1 MLNLTCILGNYRVN
15 YDKQFVVSASMS
27 FTYDANS
34 RTSLGLKSLKSI
46 LLAVL
51 MVSMSLSVGL
61 MELNKAPWLA
71 EDGESELEE
80 LNNPM
85 YTTAPSITYSSSTLA
100 LSNNQTMTPITPTN
114 SGGALEPQVLS
125 SITSGQVHPHSL
137 ALDSNGYSHISMY
150 DYANGDLKYISDI
163 SGSWV
168 DISLVSTND
177 VGGHNSLAID
187 SNNVIHIAYFGYLNP
202 EGTGA
207 KNLMYSSCASS
218 CGTPSSWSTTI
229 IDGSADVG
237 KWTSIA
243 IDSNDHL
250 HISYYDSS
258 TNKDLKYAT
267 CTLSCATA
275 SSWSSITVDSNGDV
289 GEYTSMTIDSN
300 DYLHIVYSSESTQF
314 TGSGNS
320 NQYYAT
326 CTLSCTTASSWT
338 TTNLNAPED
347 SIKHNSLTVDSNDV
361 LHMVFFDQDLRDLFY
376 SMCESLCSSA
386 SSWSV
391 TTIESAND
399 VGAPNSIGVDSNN
412 GIHVSYFT
420 NTPNYDIKYANCF
433 SSCASA
439 SSWSTVTL
447 LSSGHVGWM
456 NSITVNQNDDTVH
469 ITFTDWTASSLSY
482 IATDSFGYSVS
493 PDLPNGLSLNL
504 VDGTISGT
512 PNEIS
517 SSAVYTI
524 TARNAHGSDTTTLTI
539 SVNAPPL
546 MSYDWGSGSSDFQ
559 STEYVNNKVS
569 AGRYHTCAIPADGS
583 VKCWG
588 KDDYGQLGN
597 GATTTSN
604 QYEPVNVNL
613 PAGQKAVSVG
623 AGKSH
628 TCALLDTGSV
638 MCWGIDGQG
647 QLGNGATTTTD
658 QDEPVLVNLPTGRTA
673 VEIMVSWDH
682 TCAILDTGALMC
694 WGYGGAGRLGNG
706 ETTNA
711 FSPVSVNLPY
721 GRTAVAVSAGRLHT
735 CALLDTGSLMCWGS
749 DGQGQLGDGG
759 TKTNQ
764 LSPVYVDLP
773 TGRTAASIAG
783 GREYTCA
790 ILDNRS
796 MMCWGDDYNAQLGNG
811 AEASDQLS
819 PAYVDLPLGREAV
832 VITAGDYHACA
843 ILDNESTYCW
853 GANNV
858 GQLGIGVTSNTDQ
871 NSPVHANITTGRT
884 AVAVSGG
891 EYHTCAILDNS
902 SMTCWGSDTNGEL
915 GDGGT
920 GNNQD
925 SPAWVSGNHAW
936 DNTTNLVSSTLRLGQ
951 NVTISSLSPTFNAGF
966 GAPTSCTSTGLPPG
980 LLLSNTCVL
989 SGKPTTLG
997 NTTLTITPSNAAGS
1011 GLSVSLIVSVYLS
1024 VPSISYGWDTGSS
1037 DVLSMEYVN
1046 NKVGGGGHHTC
1057 AIQDDGDLKCWGDDQ
1072 FGQLGNGASIT
1083 ADQTSPSSTPIDLGT
1098 GRTAVAV
1105 TTGAGH
1111 TCAILDNGDL
1121 KCWGR
1126 DTEGQLGDG
1135 GTNSDQ
1141 GSPVS
1146 VDLGTNRTAVS
1157 VSVGDYHTCAIL
1169 DNGDLKCWGWDNVGQ
1184 LGDGGTNVNQDSPV
1198 SVDLGTGRTAIAIS
1212 AGNSHTCAILD
1223 NGDLKCWGK
1232 DSDGQL
1238 GYGGSINNLNA
1249 PSSTAIDLGTD
1260 RTAVGITAGH
1270 SHACAILNNSDL
1282 KCWGKDNYGQLGD
1295 GGTTNQNQ
1303 GSPASVDLGTS
1314 RTAAAVSAGNYH
1326 TCAILDNNE
1335 AKCWGRDNS
1344 GQLGD
1349 GGSTTSDQ
1357 PSPASV
1363 SGSHTWDNTTYFVS
1377 STLRLV
1383 QNVAMSS
1390 LSPISAGS
1398 APTSCTST
1406 GLPPGLSLSNTCV
1419 LSGTPTTLD
1428 STTLIIT
1435 PSNAAGNGLSV
1446 GLIVNVNAFG
1456 GSLIINTTSTE
1467 ANQGSA
1473 ISDITMSYTHTAAI
1487 ESWVSGVTNSTINP
1501 AATIP
1506 NGGGSKLSIDS
1517 GLNGDI
1523 AAVYSVE
1530 RTGATSANLTLLYK
1544 WNGTWTES
1552 TIDSSVDTDV
1562 ASVAIDRQ
1570 GALHIGYVDN
1580 DNSMLKYATNATG
1593 SWVIDT
1599 LGDAAIDLSAHT
1611 AISVHPV
1618 TNAVHIMAVNGS
1630 NNNAGLKHYTN
1641 ETGTWLN
1648 STISNPSEDEGYG
1661 VKADLDSDGNLH
1673 VVFRREANSV
1683 TTPHYDDL
1691 ILASRLNGVWQN
1703 QTISQSNSEAQGQ
1716 HFDMAID
1723 SQNQIHVTYQGPL
1736 NQGKWIYHGVLSS
1749 VNPSS
1754 SWVLT
1759 QLSTLGFWPALA
1771 VDSNDNVHLS
1781 YHGGQ
1786 TTKDQWYQT
1795 YTSGTWSS
1803 TIETSATSDGSHGA
1817 YFNEMTTDSNDDVFI
1832 FAYGEVVSTCRDCD
1846 IRITMIEGLG
1856 PSLATNP
1863 IFEVSPELPD
1873 GLTMNWRNGTIS
1885 GTPTEAHANTTHTVT
1900 VTAFGA
1906 TTTETFTLMV
1916 LEAPDISYAGSPFTF
1931 TKNSTVNVATPTNIG
1946 GVADS
1951 WTVISG
1957 TLPNGVTL
1965 DSSTGELVGT
1975 PTAVSTVHSI
1985 VIQAT
1990 NPAGSGFTTI
2000 QITVQDEAP
2009 DISYPGSPFLWTKG
2023 THLITN
2029 PSNNGGSSTS
2039 YSVTSGT
2046 LPAGIFLPPG
2056 SGYLIGTPTAV
2067 YATASVTITA
2077 TNSAGNSSTTVSITV
2092 QDEAADISY
2101 ANSPF
2106 TFTKNTEVVGETPTN
2121 AGGAVSTWAI
2131 HPAASTLPSGLLFGP
2146 SNGTIYGTP
2155 TTVTSTATFTVW
2167 ANNSADSNSTTIS
2180 ITVQDE
2186 AADISYANSPFTF
2199 TKNTEVVGETPTND
2213 GGAVTTWAIH
2223 PAASTLPSGL
2233 LFGPSNGTIYGTP
2246 TTVVSSAV
2254 TFTVWANNS
2263 ADSNSTTISIT
2274 VNDIAPV
2281 FTYASLDVILD
2292 NNTAVSLLPISTGG
2306 AVTSW
2311 EYIGTEPL
2319 GLNFEGGNG
2328 TIWGTPTV
2336 VQSKTQYLI
2345 WGNNSGGQLL
2355 VYMNITISDVP
2366 VSLSYTSD
2374 NYNLTR
2380 AVTMTTPI
2388 SPVYTGIVD
2397 VWGIEPSPT
2406 LAGLSWDSSTG
2417 VISGTP
2423 NINMTRTEYTVW
2435 ANNTGGNV
2443 SHKFNITINEPIVT
2457 LAYTPASE
2465 IFVRGTT
2472 ITNWLPTVTGGN
2484 VETWG
2489 IEPSITGTGLSFVNG
2504 VISGTPTINMT
2515 QTDYI
2520 VWANTT
2526 GGPAN
2531 FTITITIN
2539 EPGVIL
2545 EYNPE
2550 NVIVTIGD
2558 PMTALT
2564 PIVSNGSVEI
2574 WSIYPE
2580 LDNGLN
2586 FANGIISGTPTSIQ
2600 SKQTYKIWANNT
2612 GGNTYH
2618 DVNITILDI
2627 VPEISYSLVSIDLTN
2642 DTTSSELPLTP
2653 SNLGGPVVS
2662 WSIAPDLSLGLS
2674 FDPATGVISGTPTE
2688 VTALRVYTVTATNTG
2703 GTSTTE
2709 IEITV
2714 LDQVPMIAYVP
2725 SDEVLLLN
2733 ESVLNMVPE
2742 STGGAITG
2750 WSITPEPSA
2759 GLFFDAS
2766 TGVFSGTPT
2775 ETMIRTL
2782 YEITATNDVGS
2793 MTVSVNI
2800 TVEDLNYNLSL
2811 GPIYLLINE
2820 EMLSLEPTSTL
2831 SDAVY
2836 EVSPDLPDGLFLGE
2850 SNGTIWGTPTVGMP
2864 LKNFTI
2870 YANSSLFN
2878 DVLEIQIGVLED
2890 SDSDGMPNQLPLG
2903 YNPLGGLTE
2912 DLDDDGDGFSD
2923 AEESDCASDAL
2934 DTDSVPTDLDGD
2946 SICDALDDDV
2956 DGDGLLNDVET
2967 NTSTYVDENDTGTDS
2982 MNADTDGDGVCD
2994 GPQVPANGGCTA
3006 GPDVFPLDRAGSVDS
3021 DGDGMPDTL
3030 NGEST
3035 SSPPLVEDLD
3045 DDNDAWSDEMEAAC
3059 GTDSVDSNSVPGDE
3073 DADGICDSLDTN
3085 LDLPFTLVYP
3095 TNTLTL
3101 TLDEEISILLP
3112 NLTGLGEVS
3121 SWEIVGELPEG
3132 LTFGWS
3138 PARDAAL
3145 DGSIRGTPTAAMP
3158 ATVFTIWANN
3168 SAYSQ
3173 SFELTITVVEN
3184 LADVDDEDD
3193 DITNWDYLCCF
3204 PLILLVLFC
3213 LFMLIF
3219 LGDRKVLIDAEPSNT
3234 LVKSW
3239 SGMGVGSQEDPLVL
3253 KAVGG
3258 VKPGSLSNSLETITF
3273 TGLTVESIE
3282 LIDLNQEKN
3291 GRKFSMST
3299 PNADQ
3304 ASTRLLAI
3312 EEEEHTTIAMLF
3324 NDAEGEPTLEG
3335 GEYNALLKI
3344 GSDSVYFSWTVT
3356 VHAHTEKGSSANG
3369 QSKQV
3374 NAPQNTGKDSKKGF
3388 SIKERVALEQKA
3400 AEDAKAQAEVEAKAT
3415 EEAKAQ
3421 AEANRKAAVELKARV
3436 DEEAKSVQA
3445 ARAKVDADAEK
3456 VAKRAE
3462 ELERIAKRAESIDFA
3477 TLGVASIGESDDLQ
3491 SIKGVGPFIAE
3502 KLNAL
3507 GIFTFQQVGNMTAE
3521 IEEQVN
3527 IAIEFFPGRIKRDEW
3542 ARQAKEMYESKKKF

>member
-1 MLNLTCILGNYRVN
+1 M
-15 YDKQFVVSASMS
+15 
-27 FTYDANS
+27 
-34 RTSLGLKSLKSI
+34 
-46 LLAVL
+46 
-51 MVSMSLSVGL
+51 
-61 MELNKAPWLA
+61 
-71 EDGESELEE
+71 
-80 LNNPM
+80 
-85 YTTAPSITYSSSTLA
+85 
-100 LSNNQTMTPITPTN
+100 
-114 SGGALEPQVLS
+114 
-125 SITSGQVHPHSL
+125 
-137 ALDSNGYSHISMY
+137 
-150 DYANGDLKYISDI
+150 
-163 SGSWV
+163 
-168 DISLVSTND
+168 
-177 VGGHNSLAID
+177 
-187 SNNVIHIAYFGYLNP
+187 
-202 EGTGA
+202 
-207 KNLMYSSCASS
+207 
-218 CGTPSSWSTTI
+218 
-229 IDGSADVG
+229 
-237 KWTSIA
+237 
-243 IDSNDHL
+243 
-250 HISYYDSS
+250 
-258 TNKDLKYAT
+258 
-267 CTLSCATA
+267 
-275 SSWSSITVDSNGDV
+275 
-289 GEYTSMTIDSN
+289 
-300 DYLHIVYSSESTQF
+300 
-314 TGSGNS
+314 
-320 NQYYAT
+320 
-326 CTLSCTTASSWT
+326 
-338 TTNLNAPED
+338 
-347 SIKHNSLTVDSNDV
+347 
-361 LHMVFFDQDLRDLFY
+361 
-376 SMCESLCSSA
+376 
-386 SSWSV
+386 
-391 TTIESAND
+391 
-399 VGAPNSIGVDSNN
+399 
-412 GIHVSYFT
+412 
-420 NTPNYDIKYANCF
+420 
-433 SSCASA
+433 
-439 SSWSTVTL
+439 
-447 LSSGHVGWM
+447 
-456 NSITVNQNDDTVH
+456 
-469 ITFTDWTASSLSY
+469 
-482 IATDSFGYSVS
+482 
-493 PDLPNGLSLNL
+493 
-504 VDGTISGT
+504 
-512 PNEIS
+512 
-517 SSAVYTI
+517 
-524 TARNAHGSDTTTLTI
+524 
-539 SVNAPPL
+539 
-546 MSYDWGSGSSDFQ
+546 
-559 STEYVNNKVS
+559 
-569 AGRYHTCAIPADGS
+569 
-583 VKCWG
+583 
-588 KDDYGQLGN
+588 
-597 GATTTSN
+597 
-604 QYEPVNVNL
+604 
-613 PAGQKAVSVG
+613 
-623 AGKSH
+623 
-628 TCALLDTGSV
+628 
-638 MCWGIDGQG
+638 
-647 QLGNGATTTTD
+647 
-658 QDEPVLVNLPTGRTA
+658 
-673 VEIMVSWDH
+673 
-682 TCAILDTGALMC
+682 
-694 WGYGGAGRLGNG
+694 
-706 ETTNA
+706 
-711 FSPVSVNLPY
+711 
-721 GRTAVAVSAGRLHT
+721 
-735 CALLDTGSLMCWGS
+735 
-749 DGQGQLGDGG
+749 
-759 TKTNQ
+759 
-764 LSPVYVDLP
+764 
-773 TGRTAASIAG
+773 
-783 GREYTCA
+783 
-790 ILDNRS
+790 
-796 MMCWGDDYNAQLGNG
+796 
-811 AEASDQLS
+811 
-819 PAYVDLPLGREAV
+819 
-832 VITAGDYHACA
+832 
-843 ILDNESTYCW
+843 
-853 GANNV
+853 
-858 GQLGIGVTSNTDQ
+858 
-871 NSPVHANITTGRT
+871 
-884 AVAVSGG
+884 
-891 EYHTCAILDNS
+891 
-902 SMTCWGSDTNGEL
+902 
-915 GDGGT
+915 
-920 GNNQD
+920 
-925 SPAWVSGNHAW
+925 
-936 DNTTNLVSSTLRLGQ
+936 
-951 NVTISSLSPTFNAGF
+951 
-966 GAPTSCTSTGLPPG
+966 
-980 LLLSNTCVL
+980 
-989 SGKPTTLG
+989 
-997 NTTLTITPSNAAGS
+997 
-1011 GLSVSLIVSVYLS
+1011 
-1024 VPSISYGWDTGSS
+1024 
-1037 DVLSMEYVN
+1037 
-1046 NKVGGGGHHTC
+1046 
-1057 AIQDDGDLKCWGDDQ
+1057 
-1072 FGQLGNGASIT
+1072 
-1083 ADQTSPSSTPIDLGT
+1083 
-1098 GRTAVAV
+1098 
-1105 TTGAGH
+1105 
-1111 TCAILDNGDL
+1111 
-1121 KCWGR
+1121 
-1126 DTEGQLGDG
+1126 
-1135 GTNSDQ
+1135 
-1141 GSPVS
+1141 
-1146 VDLGTNRTAVS
+1146 
-1157 VSVGDYHTCAIL
+1157 
-1169 DNGDLKCWGWDNVGQ
+1169 
-1184 LGDGGTNVNQDSPV
+1184 
-1198 SVDLGTGRTAIAIS
+1198 
-1212 AGNSHTCAILD
+1212 
-1223 NGDLKCWGK
+1223 
-1232 DSDGQL
+1232 
-1238 GYGGSINNLNA
+1238 
-1249 PSSTAIDLGTD
+1249 
-1260 RTAVGITAGH
+1260 
-1270 SHACAILNNSDL
+1270 
-1282 KCWGKDNYGQLGD
+1282 
-1295 GGTTNQNQ
+1295 
-1303 GSPASVDLGTS
+1303 
-1314 RTAAAVSAGNYH
+1314 
-1326 TCAILDNNE
+1326 
-1335 AKCWGRDNS
+1335 
-1344 GQLGD
+1344 
-1349 GGSTTSDQ
+1349 
-1357 PSPASV
+1357 
-1363 SGSHTWDNTTYFVS
+1363 
-1377 STLRLV
+1377 
-1383 QNVAMSS
+1383 
-1390 LSPISAGS
+1390 
-1398 APTSCTST
+1398 
-1406 GLPPGLSLSNTCV
+1406 
-1419 LSGTPTTLD
+1419 
-1428 STTLIIT
+1428 
-1435 PSNAAGNGLSV
+1435 
-1446 GLIVNVNAFG
+1446 
-1456 GSLIINTTSTE
+1456 
-1467 ANQGSA
+1467 
-1473 ISDITMSYTHTAAI
+1473 
-1487 ESWVSGVTNSTINP
+1487 
-1501 AATIP
+1501 
-1506 NGGGSKLSIDS
+1506 
-1517 GLNGDI
+1517 
-1523 AAVYSVE
+1523 
-1530 RTGATSANLTLLYK
+1530 
-1544 WNGTWTES
+1544 
-1552 TIDSSVDTDV
+1552 
-1562 ASVAIDRQ
+1562 
-1570 GALHIGYVDN
+1570 
-1580 DNSMLKYATNATG
+1580 
-1593 SWVIDT
+1593 
-1599 LGDAAIDLSAHT
+1599 
-1611 AISVHPV
+1611 
-1618 TNAVHIMAVNGS
+1618 
-1630 NNNAGLKHYTN
+1630 
-1641 ETGTWLN
+1641 
-1648 STISNPSEDEGYG
+1648 
-1661 VKADLDSDGNLH
+1661 
-1673 VVFRREANSV
+1673 
-1683 TTPHYDDL
+1683 
-1691 ILASRLNGVWQN
+1691 
-1703 QTISQSNSEAQGQ
+1703 
-1716 HFDMAID
+1716 
-1723 SQNQIHVTYQGPL
+1723 
-1736 NQGKWIYHGVLSS
+1736 
-1749 VNPSS
+1749 
-1754 SWVLT
+1754 
-1759 QLSTLGFWPALA
+1759 
-1771 VDSNDNVHLS
+1771 
-1781 YHGGQ
+1781 
-1786 TTKDQWYQT
+1786 
-1795 YTSGTWSS
+1795 
-1803 TIETSATSDGSHGA
+1803 
-1817 YFNEMTTDSNDDVFI
+1817 
-1832 FAYGEVVSTCRDCD
+1832 
-1846 IRITMIEGLG
+1846 
-1856 PSLATNP
+1856 
-1863 IFEVSPELPD
+1863 
-1873 GLTMNWRNGTIS
+1873 
-1885 GTPTEAHANTTHTVT
+1885 
-1900 VTAFGA
+1900 
-1906 TTTETFTLMV
+1906 
-1916 LEAPDISYAGSPFTF
+1916 
-1931 TKNSTVNVATPTNIG
+1931 
-1946 GVADS
+1946 
-1951 WTVISG
+1951 
-1957 TLPNGVTL
+1957 
-1965 DSSTGELVGT
+1965 
-1975 PTAVSTVHSI
+1975 
-1985 VIQAT
+1985 
-1990 NPAGSGFTTI
+1990 
-2000 QITVQDEAP
+2000 
-2009 DISYPGSPFLWTKG
+2009 
-2023 THLITN
+2023 
-2029 PSNNGGSSTS
+2029 
-2039 YSVTSGT
+2039 
-2046 LPAGIFLPPG
+2046 
-2056 SGYLIGTPTAV
+2056 
-2067 YATASVTITA
+2067 
-2077 TNSAGNSSTTVSITV
+2077 
-2092 QDEAADISY
+2092 
-2101 ANSPF
+2101 
-2106 TFTKNTEVVGETPTN
+2106 
-2121 AGGAVSTWAI
+2121 
-2131 HPAASTLPSGLLFGP
+2131 
-2146 SNGTIYGTP
+2146 
-2155 TTVTSTATFTVW
+2155 
-2167 ANNSADSNSTTIS
+2167 
-2180 ITVQDE
+2180 
-2186 AADISYANSPFTF
+2186 
-2199 TKNTEVVGETPTND
+2199 
-2213 GGAVTTWAIH
+2213 
-2223 PAASTLPSGL
+2223 
-2233 LFGPSNGTIYGTP
+2233 
-2246 TTVVSSAV
+2246 
-2254 TFTVWANNS
+2254 
-2263 ADSNSTTISIT
+2263 
-2274 VNDIAPV
+2274 
-2281 FTYASLDVILD
+2281 
-2292 NNTAVSLLPISTGG
+2292 
-2306 AVTSW
+2306 
-2311 EYIGTEPL
+2311 
-2319 GLNFEGGNG
+2319 
-2328 TIWGTPTV
+2328 
-2336 VQSKTQYLI
+2336 
-2345 WGNNSGGQLL
+2345 
-2355 VYMNITISDVP
+2355 
-2366 VSLSYTSD
+2366 
-2374 NYNLTR
+2374 
-2380 AVTMTTPI
+2380 
-2388 SPVYTGIVD
+2388 
-2397 VWGIEPSPT
+2397 
-2406 LAGLSWDSSTG
+2406 
-2417 VISGTP
+2417 
-2423 NINMTRTEYTVW
+2423 
-2435 ANNTGGNV
+2435 TGGNV
-2443 SHKFNITINEPIVT
+2443 
-2457 LAYTPASE
+2457 
-2465 IFVRGTT
+2465 G
-2472 ITNWLPTVTGGN
+2472 
-2484 VETWG
+2484 TWG